1 MFFNT
6 MAYHAKVLF
15 LMGMDAKIFLCSVN
29 QSKTLIRWSLTYSR
43 KVGLNDFCI
52 VLTVHCFFRNCLP
65 GGHFVHPIVS
75 IHGILVSGGVILK
88 QCGYLV
94 NHNVIERQHIR
105 CRLGLY

>member
-52 VLTVHCFFRNCLP
+52 VLTVFF
-65 GGHFVHPIVS
+65 VIVYPVAIS
-75 IHGILVSGGVILK
+75 
-88 QCGYLV
+88 C
-94 NHNVIERQHIR
+94 IR
-105 CRLGLY
+105 SYPFMGFSFLEVLS